1 MIDYLKETNELLD
14 VERDC
19 ERVQLLPVACLN
31 TGINLPDHDTT
42 FSLLSTR
49 IKDSQVLWGQIS
61 FNFGLLLCLRK
72 LYTVIAGYLCTI
84 KSQKNGKITLTLS
97 RFAIF

>member
-49 IKDSQVLWGQIS
+49 IKDSQVSGVRLFQRLGSIIYRGFKS
-61 FNFGLLLCLRK
+61 LCFL
-72 LYTVIAGYLCTI
+72 
-84 KSQKNGKITLTLS
+84 
-97 RFAIF
+97 

>member
-61 FNFGLLLCLRK
+61 FSFC
-72 LYTVIAGYLCTI
+72 
-84 KSQKNGKITLTLS
+84 
-97 RFAIF
+97 

>member
-1 MIDYLKETNELLD
+1 MCSKVFFLEMINFGKNVQFQVFDDMIDYLKETNELLD

-49 IKDSQVLWGQIS
+49 IKDSQVLQGQIS
-61 FNFGLLLCLRK
+61 FSFCLILYLKK
-72 LYTVIAGYLCTI
+72 LPQL
-84 KSQKNGKITLTLS
+84 
-97 RFAIF
+97 